1 MTKEIEKTF
10 GRFKATIEIYEDC
23 GERRSDCFILSPK
36 GDSNSL
42 SMLLEYEEFDET
54 GEKISSNTLEKIH
67 EWAMDNGY

>member
-10 GRFKATIEIYEDC
+10 GRFEATIVIYED
-23 GERRSDCFILSPK
+23 GGDQRSDCFIFSPK
-36 GDSNSL
+36 GASNSL